1 MLRDK
6 LRQLNEKTRE
16 ADSEQ
21 AAGYVVE
28 SSQLTDRESLLASLL
43 LQTPKFINEPIP
55 EIVQR
60 TDLFKRSLGSRVY
73 LEILVNKNSNI
84 LVQSTSNKKVSYLT
98 ANVHL
103 AHSSELTMLR
113 IITFSDVVKFRDVLL
128 LAAATGERVSINAE
142 LTTFDGIYQ
151 LKNVQ
156 QNPLPKNGM
165 WREYSPYDGVKSTLI
180 PKLIIEALQAKKIGY
195 EAVRRLYAF
204 VNVRSDAEYSDL
216 TRRLNLEQYSSAEK
230 LLIDVHMA
238 DGKVAINAKMA
249 LEILATA
256 SIVLNYEYADTRK
269 PTEPIPVNLE
279 VLATGIK
286 SLSFEP
292 TKEQVKIALGVLAS
306 FQSEVTTKS
315 IIYGDVGFGKTAVA
329 ALIIFHS
336 MMSGKRCVL
345 LSPTENLANQTY
357 ENLVQWFPAIK
368 SNIHLVTNSTDIE
381 LSKVS
386 DSKVGVCFIGTS
398 ALMFRD
404 DESFKVDLSI
414 VDEEQRF
421 GVDQRAHFE
430 KQGSHYIAMT
440 ATPIPVTCAQ
450 TLLSYYR
457 TYRLTK
463 CFTNKTFSG
472 ELVMDHE
479 GRRKVFEQIKR
490 NIATKRQ
497 TIIICPLTTDSES
510 MAEFK
515 SVETLYHSLSEYF
528 GEESFSY
535 IHSKL
540 PSEHNQKALQAM
552 HSKES
557 TILVASTA
565 VEVGIDIN
573 NVEQL
578 IIFHPE
584 RLGLSQIH
592 QLRGRLVRQG
602 GHGHMTLYSPT
613 HLTIEQIERLNFVV
627 ETTDGSKIAEYDAKR
642 RGVGD
647 ITGKTGAQSGVVQN
661 SWIRHLSIDFNSL
674 NSMNKKLNGI

>member
-6 LRQLNEKTRE
+6 LRQLNEKTCE
-16 ADSEQ
+16 GDSEQ

-180 PKLIIEALQAKKIGY
+180 PKLIVEALQAKKIGY

-204 VNVRSDAEYSDL
+204 VNVSSDAEYSDL

-238 DGKVAINAKMA
+238 DGKVAKNAKMA

-286 SLSFEP
+286 LLSFEP

-329 ALIIFHS
+329 ALIIFHM

-357 ENLVQWFPAIK
+357 ENLVHWFPAIK
-368 SNIHLVTNSTDIE
+368 SNIFLVTNSTDIE

-386 DSKVGVCFIGTS
+386 DSTVGVCFIGTS

-421 GVDQRAHFE
+421 GVEQRAHFE

-463 CFTNKTFSG
+463 CFTDKTFSG

-497 TIIICPLTTDSES
+497 TIIICPLTIDSES

-627 ETTDGSKIAEYDAKR
+627 VTTDGSKIAEYDAKR

>member
-1 MLRDK
+1 MDFEMLRDK
-6 LRQLNEKTRE
+6 LRQLNEKTHE
-16 ADSEQ
+16 ANGEPLN
-21 AAGYVVE
+21 GNI
-28 SSQLTDRESLLASLL
+28 QLTERESLLASLL
-43 LQTPKFINEPIP
+43 LQTPRLINEPIP
-55 EIVQR
+55 EVVER
-60 TDLFKRSLGSRVY
+60 SDLFKRPLGSRVY
-73 LEILVNKNSNI
+73 LEVQVKKNANI
-84 LVQSTSNKKVSYLT
+84 QVHSTSNKKVSYLT

-103 AHSSELTMLR
+103 AHSKVLTMLR
-113 IITFSDVVKFRDVLL
+113 LLTFSEVMKLRDVLL
-128 LAAATGERVSINAE
+128 LAASTGERVSITAE
-142 LTTFDGIYQ
+142 LTTFEGVYQ

-156 QNPLPKNGM
+156 QNPLPRNGM
-165 WREYSPYDGVKSTLI
+165 WREYAPFDGVKSTLV
-180 PKLIIEALQAKKIGY
+180 PKLIVEALQDKKIGY
-195 EAVRRLYAF
+195 EAVRRLYTF
-204 VNVRSDAEYSDL
+204 MNVNSGAEFSEL
-216 TRRLNLEQYSSAEK
+216 TRRLNLEQYSNAEK
-230 LLIDVHMA
+230 LLIDVHIA
-238 DGKVAINAKMA
+238 DGESAKNAKLA

-256 SIVLNYEYADTRK
+256 SIVLNYEYADTRQ

-286 SLSFEP
+286 LLSFEP
-292 TKEQVKIALGVLAS
+292 TKEQIKIALGILAS

-357 ENLVQWFPAIK
+357 ENIVQWFPAIK
-368 SNIHLVTNSTDIE
+368 SNILLVTNSTDIE
-381 LSKVS
+381 LSKQS
-386 DSKVGVCFIGTS
+386 GSSNGVCFIGTS

-404 DESFKVDLSI
+404 NESLDIDISI

-463 CFTNKTFSG
+463 CFTDKTFSG
-472 ELVMDHE
+472 ELLMDND

-490 NIATKRQ
+490 NITIKRQ

-528 GEESFSY
+528 GYDSFSY

-540 PSEHNQKALQAM
+540 SPEHNQKALQAM

-557 TILVASTA
+557 IFLVASTA
-565 VEVGIDIN
+565 IEVGIDID

-613 HLTIEQIERLNFVV
+613 HLTVEQIERLNFVV
-627 ETTDGSKIAEYDAKR
+627 DTTDGSSIAEYDAKR

-647 ITGKTGAQSGVVQN
+647 ITGKTGAQSGIIQN

-674 NSMNKKLNGI
+674 DSMNRKLNGD

>member
-6 LRQLNEKTRE
+6 LRQLNEKTCE

-142 LTTFDGIYQ
+142 LTTFDGVYQ

-165 WREYSPYDGVKSTLI
+165 WREYAPYDGVKSTLI
-180 PKLIIEALQAKKIGY
+180 PKLIVEALQAKKIGY

-204 VNVRSDAEYSDL
+204 VNVSSDAEYYGL

-238 DGKVAINAKMA
+238 DGKVAKNAKMA

-286 SLSFEP
+286 LLSFEP

-329 ALIIFHS
+329 ALIIFHM

-357 ENLVQWFPAIK
+357 ENLVHWFPAIK
-368 SNIHLVTNSTDIE
+368 SNIFLVTNSTNIE

-386 DSKVGVCFIGTS
+386 DPTVGVCFIGTS

-421 GVDQRAHFE
+421 GVEQRAHFE

-463 CFTNKTFSG
+463 CFTDKTFSG

-497 TIIICPLTTDSES
+497 TIIICPLTIDSES

-528 GEESFSY
+528 GDDSFSY